1 MKKMI
6 ALILTLSLCLSLCA
20 CAGSDYRKAMKHY
33 EAREYREA
41 KVIFAQLED
50 YKDAAEMAKYC
61 DYELAMELMA
71 DGAYEEALALL
82 QGLGDF
88 EDAAQLCVSCSYD
101 YAMELMNKGEYE
113 KALALLAPLGEYNDS
128 QDQTMVCVRKVAE
141 THAKNK
147 DLNAAVALVMDYK
160 EYPGAVNIFLDLLCK
175 AFEPYS
181 GYVEDAH
188 GLLNDYVKTT
198 WMNELARVVNKTPA
212 GQSLTLPRVD
222 ENDERIIQMREK
234 MRLANEVVDMVKGAY
249 TEENLAA
256 FDGRIAQQIQV
267 LYDSAEKINGFF
279 NALDT
284 YTNCL
289 MIYSSMPYGSMGTSA
304 KKVLDTP
311 TTAMN
316 AMAQA
321 FTALA
326 ECYE

>member
-6 ALILTLSLCLSLCA
+6 ALIRTLSPCLSLCA

-41 KVIFAQLED
+41 KVIFSQLED

-61 DYELAMELMA
+61 DYELAMDLMA
-71 DGAYEEALALL
+71 DGAYEEALTLL

-88 EDAAQLCVSCSYD
+88 EDAAQLRVSCSYD
-101 YAMELMNKGEYE
+101 YAIELMNRGEYE
-113 KALALLAPLGEYNDS
+113 KALPLLAPLGEYNDS
-128 QDQTMVCVRKVAE
+128 QDQTMVCVREVAE
-141 THAKNK
+141 THAKNN

-175 AFEPYS
+175 ALVPHS
-181 GYVEDAH
+181 DYVEDAH
-188 GLLNDYVKTT
+188 GLLSDYVKTT
-198 WMNELARVVNKTPA
+198 WMNELARVVNNTPA
-212 GQSLTLPRVD
+212 GQYITVPLVD
-222 ENDERIIQMREK
+222 ENDERIIQMKEK
-234 MRLANEVVDMVKGAY
+234 MRLASEVVDMVKGAY

-256 FDGRIAQQIQV
+256 FGGRIAQQIQV

-284 YTNCL
+284 YTSGL
-289 MIYSSMPYGSMGTSA
+289 MIYSQMPYGSMGTSV
-304 KKVLDTP
+304 KKVLNTP
-311 TTAMN
+311 AFAIK